1 MNNKRW
7 NFVKKW
13 LGEGSGTL
21 VPPAPIAPTELNFI
35 LRESVQIRS
44 FFWSRFSY
52 IRTEYGNLR
61 IQSVYRKIRT
71 RKNSV
76 FGHFSHNIDTFN
88 LVLIKTHKWTRN
100 DFTNVFIHIPCNKV
114 WEYQNELS
122 KIRNKSTV
130 NSRTHG

>member
-1 MNNKRW
+1 MWKSGWGRGVGRW
-7 NFVKKW
+7 FPQPQLLLPNWTLYCVKVSKY
-13 LGEGSGTL
+13 GVFSGL
-21 VPPAPIAPTELNFI
+21 DFPMFGLNTEI
-35 LRESVQIRS
+35 YV
-44 FFWSRFSY
+44 
-52 IRTEYGNLR
+52 NLR

-71 RKNSV
+71 RENSV
-76 FGHFSHNIDTFN
+76 FGHFSNNIDTFN